1 LAQQYP
7 ESQKS
12 LIFPIFALSALE
24 RIDLL
29 MCFRFLKLTL
39 ILLLILFASCPLTG
53 CHADNQVTL
62 IVAAGTG
69 LTDALAEV
77 NDLYSRQKEQ
87 IRIETNFA
95 AAGDLQTQIE
105 NGAPVDIFFS
115 AATSQMDA
123 LEQKAL
129 ILKATRKNVV
139 ANKLVLI
146 THQDNQDAID
156 DFSALKDGIFGLMAI
171 GDPEF
176 VPAGAYALEAFK
188 YVGISYE
195 ALKPNLILGNNVRQV
210 LNYVENKSVDYG
222 IVYYTDTVTSDLV
235 KIVAIAPEEIN
246 RLVIFPVAVVAASNH
261 PEQAIAYIDSL
272 FSPQAKAIFKKYGFI
287 TLRQPE

>member
-1 LAQQYP
+1 MCC
-7 ESQKS
+7 
-12 LIFPIFALSALE
+12 
-24 RIDLL
+24 RLL
-29 MCFRFLKLTL
+29 RLTL
-39 ILLLILFASCPLTG
+39 FLLLVLMTSCSLTS
-53 CHADNQVTL
+53 CYADNQVTL
-62 IVAAGTG
+62 IVAAGAG
-69 LTDALAEV
+69 LTDALVEV
-77 NDLYSRQKEQ
+77 NDLYSQQREQ

-105 NGAPVDIFFS
+105 NGAPADIFFS
-115 AATSQMDA
+115 AATSQMDV

-146 THQDNQDAID
+146 THQDNQDVID
-156 DFSALKDGIFGLMAI
+156 DFSALKDGNFGLMAI

-210 LNYVENKSVDYG
+210 LNYVENNSVDYG

-246 RLVIFPVAVVAASNH
+246 RLVIFPVAVVTASNH
-261 PEQAIAYIDSL
+261 PEQAIAYIDFL
-272 FSPQAKAIFKKYGFI
+272 FSSQAKAIFNKHGFI
-287 TLRQPE
+287 TLGQQE

>member
-1 LAQQYP
+1 
-7 ESQKS
+7 
-12 LIFPIFALSALE
+12 
-24 RIDLL
+24 
-29 MCFRFLKLTL
+29 MCCRFFKLTL

-77 NDLYSRQKEQ
+77 NDLYSRQKKQ

-115 AATSQMDA
+115 AATSQMDT
-123 LEQKAL
+123 LEQKTL
-129 ILKATRKNVV
+129 ILSATRKNVL

-146 THQDNQDAID
+146 THQDNQGAID
-156 DFSALKDGIFGLMAI
+156 DFSALKDGRFSLMAI

-188 YVGISYE
+188 YAGISYE
-195 ALKPNLILGNNVRQV
+195 ALKPDIILGNNVRQV
-210 LNYVENKSVDYG
+210 LNYVENKNVEYG

-235 KIVAIAPEEIN
+235 KIVATAPEEIN
-246 RLVIFPVAVVAASNH
+246 RLVIFPVAVVAASSH
-261 PEQAIAYIDSL
+261 PEQAIAYIDFL
-272 FSPQAKAIFKKYGFI
+272 FSPQAKAIFNKHGFI
-287 TLRQPE
+287 TLSQPE

>member
-1 LAQQYP
+1 
-7 ESQKS
+7 
-12 LIFPIFALSALE
+12 
-24 RIDLL
+24 
-29 MCFRFLKLTL
+29 MCSRFLKLTL

-69 LTDALAEV
+69 LTDALAEI
-77 NDLYSRQKEQ
+77 NDLYSDQEKR

-95 AAGDLQTQIE
+95 AAGDLQIQIE

-123 LEQKAL
+123 LEQQGL
-129 ILKATRKNVV
+129 ILNATRKNPV

-146 THQDNQDAID
+146 TTRDNQNAID
-156 DFSALKDGIFGLMAI
+156 DFSALKDGNFDLMAI

-188 YVGISYE
+188 YAGISYE
-195 ALKPNLILGNNVRQV
+195 VLKPDIILGNNVRQV
-210 LNYVENKSVDYG
+210 LNYVENKSVEYG

-235 KIVAIAPEEIN
+235 KIVASAPEEIN
-246 RLVIFPVAVVAASNH
+246 RLVIFPVAVVAGSNH
-261 PEQAIAYIDSL
+261 PEQAIAYIDFL
-272 FSPQAKAIFKKYGFI
+272 FSSQAKAIFNKHGFI
-287 TLRQPE
+287 TLGQQE